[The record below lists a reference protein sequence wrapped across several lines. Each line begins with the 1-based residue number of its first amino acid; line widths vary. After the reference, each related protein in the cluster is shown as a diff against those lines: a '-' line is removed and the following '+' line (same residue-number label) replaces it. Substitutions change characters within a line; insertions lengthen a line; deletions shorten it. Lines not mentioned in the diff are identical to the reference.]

1 FAKRVGDHEAASAVR
16 SMELGEGTAEC
27 RSPSDAAALL
37 RKMISDRDLLRQMSE
52 AVIQNAADGIYNGSK
67 TAVDI
72 ALSMKD
78 E

>member
-1 FAKRVGDHEAASAVR
+1 
-16 SMELGEGTAEC
+16 
-27 RSPSDAAALL
+27 
-37 RKMISDRDLLRQMSE
+37 MISERDLLRQMSE